1 MGSIG
6 LGELA
11 LVAVIGL
18 LVIAV
23 PVGAVI
29 AVVLFTKKKP

>member
-6 LGELA
+6 LAELA

-18 LVIAV
+18 VVIAV

-29 AVVLFTKKKP
+29 AVVFFTKKKP